1 MVKVISV
8 KFKEVGKKY
17 FFEAPEIEIHDK
29 DKIVVETVR
38 GFELATVVGEKKEI
52 DESELFASLKPIVRM
67 ATKEDIEAYNQNKEL
82 EKEAQEKVE
91 ACVKESDLEMK
102 ILGCE
107 YTLDR
112 TKLMIY
118 FTAEGRVDFRELVK
132 VLASI
137 FRVRIEL
144 RQVGTRDGA
153 KFIGGIGPCG
163 LILCCNTFLGEFDA
177 VSIKMAKNQNLSLNP
192 SSISGLCDKILCC
205 IKYENDYYTDAREVM
220 PIEGT
225 YVNTPEGKGRVL
237 KSYLMRKEVLVELE
251 TGGVKEFKNT
261 DIKFKK
267 KMSEDTYVEN
277 LKELHELE

>member
-267 KMSEDTYVEN
+267 KNV
-277 LKELHELE
+277 